1 MDLIQLPPLTNAP
14 GPAGTRTQPARHAQN
29 PAPSASSEYGYDAI
43 EVEIDQ
49 LSQPLNQDQGQHM
62 VEVEETALQPLN
74 VEGESELAFGQ
85 APSPQMGPSQ
95 TEYIYEP
102 CGEVHENRNDRDR
115 NQDKEIGVKERPGD
129 IAADTSQPA
138 PSRRKRKADDS
149 PEGQSPLK
157 KPTRGDSV
165 AEPGGDAEQP
175 EPEAECDPKEAEAQ
189 GAAASPDADSSS
201 LDDLPWWKINL
212 AKSIKAMMK
221 KDG

>member
-1 MDLIQLPPLTNAP
+1 MDLIQLPPLTNAS
-14 GPAGTRTQPARHAQN
+14 GLASTRTQPASAQN
-29 PAPSASSEYGYDAI
+29 LTPSASSEYGHDAM
-43 EVEIDQ
+43 EVETDQ
-49 LSQPLNQDQGQHM
+49 LSQPLNQDQDQHM
-62 VEVEETALQPLN
+62 VEEDVTAPQLPN
-74 VEGESELAFGQ
+74 FEGESELAFGQ

-102 CGEVHENRNDRDR
+102 CGEGHENRNDRDR
-115 NQDKEIGVKERPGD
+115 NQDKEIGVKKMPRG

-149 PEGQSPLK
+149 PEGESPLK
-157 KPTRGDSV
+157 KPTRGDLV
-165 AEPGGDAEQP
+165 AGPGGDAEQP

-189 GAAASPDADSSS
+189 EAAASPDADSIS

-212 AKSIKAMMK
+212 AKSIKGMMK